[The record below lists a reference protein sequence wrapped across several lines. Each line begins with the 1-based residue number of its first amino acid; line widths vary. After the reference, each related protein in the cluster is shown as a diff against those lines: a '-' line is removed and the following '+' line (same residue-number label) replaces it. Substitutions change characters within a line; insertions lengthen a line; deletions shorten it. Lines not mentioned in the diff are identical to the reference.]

1 MNKEESIN
9 YLNELGEN
17 KTPCFF
23 IIDYAM
29 KETLIW
35 KTKEIPN
42 TVLISFPSFTNCKKI
57 SIKNSIT
64 IDKNPFDY
72 NSYKTAFDNVQKHLL
87 RGNSFLVNLTAESS
101 ITTNASINEM
111 YHASKAPYTLAF
123 KDDFIVFSPEPF
135 IIIKKT
141 KIQTFPMKGTINADL
156 PKAKETILTNKK
168 EMAEHATIVDLLR
181 NDLSIVA
188 NNVQV
193 SNYRYIDT
201 IKSKTD
207 NLLHVS
213 SCIEGEIK
221 PDLQNKLGTIIFSM
235 LPAGSICG
243 APKHKT
249 LSIIEEVES
258 HIRGYYT
265 GIMGY
270 FDGENL
276 ESSVMIRFIQ
286 KKENNLYYKSGGG
299 ITIQSNI
306 DDEYN
311 ELIQKIYVPTH

>member
-1 MNKEESIN
+1 MNKEETIN

-29 KETLIW
+29 KESFVW
-35 KTKEIPN
+35 KINEIPN
-42 TVLISFPSFTNCKKI
+42 TVLISFPSFTNCIKKP
-57 SIKNSIT
+57 IKNSIT
-64 IDKNPFDY
+64 IDKKPFDY
-72 NSYKTAFDNVQKHLL
+72 ISYKTAFEKVQKHLL

-101 ITTNASINEM
+101 ITTNATINDL
-111 YHASKAPYTLAF
+111 YHESKAPFTLAF

-135 IIIKKT
+135 IAIKKT
-141 KIQTFPMKGTINADL
+141 KIQTFPMKGTINADI
-156 PKAKETILTNKK
+156 PKAKETILSNKK

-188 NNVQV
+188 KDVHV
-193 SNYRYIDT
+193 SNYRYIDI

-207 NLLHVS
+207 NLLQVS
-213 SCIEGEIK
+213 SCIEGNIK
-221 PDLQNKLGTIIFSM
+221 PELQKKIGTIIYSM

-258 HIRGYYT
+258 HARDYYT

-286 KKENNLYYKSGGG
+286 KRGNTLYYKSGGG

-306 DDEYN
+306 DEEYN